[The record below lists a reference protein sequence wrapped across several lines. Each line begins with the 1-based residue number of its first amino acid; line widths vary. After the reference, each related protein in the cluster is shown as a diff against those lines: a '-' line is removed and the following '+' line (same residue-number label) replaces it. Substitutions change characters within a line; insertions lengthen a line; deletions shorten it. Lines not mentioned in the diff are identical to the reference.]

1 MLTMIMSTLGNS
13 CKSMCPPL
21 WRRQFPKSYRIAYF
35 QPLNELKS
43 RGVEDVFTA
52 CVDGLK
58 GLPEAIES
66 AFPNAERDFEWR
78 LALSNKL
85 KQSLERQ
92 ICEVCGVRAL
102 KR

>member
-1 MLTMIMSTLGNS
+1 LQL
-13 CKSMCPPL
+13 
-21 WRRQFPKSYRIAYF
+21 
-35 QPLNELKS
+35 LNELKS

-58 GLPEAIES
+58 GLPEAIEG

-85 KQSLERQ
+85 KQSLEQQ
-92 ICEVCGVRAL
+92 IREARGVRAL

>member
-1 MLTMIMSTLGNS
+1 
-13 CKSMCPPL
+13 
-21 WRRQFPKSYRIAYF
+21 
-35 QPLNELKS
+35 
-43 RGVEDVFTA
+43 VEDVFTA

-85 KQSLERQ
+85 KQSLEQQ
-92 ICEVCGVRAL
+92 IREARGVRAL

>member
-1 MLTMIMSTLGNS
+1 
-13 CKSMCPPL
+13 MCPPL

-58 GLPEAIES
+58 GLPETIES